1 MIKSLA
7 FDFGA
12 SSGRAILGKYENSY
26 LKMEEIHRFSNDPVM
41 INGTLYWDILRLFY
55 EIKQGLT
62 KCVTSG
68 NKDIE
73 TIAIDTWGVD
83 FALLDEKDNLISN
96 PVHYRDART
105 EGVPDKFFE
114 LMTRKELYKKTGIE
128 IMSINTLFQLYSLKM
143 NHPEMLSRAKTLLFT
158 PDLLSFF
165 LTGNKSVEYT
175 ISSTSQMLN
184 ANTMKFD
191 DEILDLI
198 GLKQSQLPRII
209 MPGSVKGLL
218 RKEICEEL
226 GIDQAKVI
234 ATASHDTQSAITSTP
249 IDKTKRSCFISCGT
263 WSLLGAELDKPV
275 INEKTYAGNFTNE
288 GGVFGTFSFMKNISG
303 LWILQE
309 TRRQWNREGNDIS
322 FKDIDKMLL
331 TEKSAEIFIDPDYS
345 KFGQPGNMPKVIS
358 DFLSMTGQNQPRS
371 KGQQAICI
379 LESLALTYRY
389 YIEMLEKMLGYEI
402 EIVHLIGGGVKDK
415 NLCRYTAN
423 ATGKKIV
430 VGPVEATAT
439 GNILLQLYGAGAIT
453 SLEQARKIKTDEM
466 IETIYP
472 EDKDIWDKKYDKYL
486 KIKGKN

>member
-41 INGTLYWDILRLFY
+41 VNGTLYWDVLRLFY
-55 EIKQGLT
+55 EIKQGML
-62 KCVTSG
+62 KCVNSG
-68 NKDIE
+68 NADIE

-83 FALLDEKDNLISN
+83 FGLLDEHDNLISN

-105 EGVPDKFFE
+105 DGILDSFFK
-114 LMTRKELYKKTGIE
+114 LIDRKELYDKTGIE
-128 IMSINTLFQLYSLKM
+128 IMSINTLFQLYSLKQTQ
-143 NHPEMLSRAKTLLFT
+143 PDVLTKAKTLLFT

-165 LTGNKSVEYT
+165 LTGEKSVEYT
-175 ISSTSQMLN
+175 ISSTSQFLN
-184 ANTMKFD
+184 AKTLQFD
-191 DEILDLI
+191 EDLLKLI
-198 GLKQSQLPRII
+198 GLKPSQLPKIV

-218 RKEICEEL
+218 KKEICEEL
-226 GIDQAKVI
+226 GINQAKVI

-249 IDKTKRSCFISCGT
+249 IDKSKNSCFISCGT
-263 WSLLGAELDKPV
+263 WSLLGAEIDSPV
-275 INEKTYAGNFTNE
+275 INESTYTGNFTNE
-288 GGVFGTFSFMKNISG
+288 GGVFGTISFMKNISG

-331 TEKSAEIFIDPDYS
+331 TEKSADIYIDPDYP

-358 DFLSMTGQNQPRS
+358 DFLTMTNQKQPQT

-389 YIEMLEKMLGYEI
+389 YIEMLEKLLGKKI
-402 EIVHLIGGGVKDK
+402 EVVHLIGGGVKDK
-415 NLCRYTAN
+415 NLCRFTAN

-430 VGPVEATAT
+430 IGPVEATAT
-439 GNILLQLYGAGAIT
+439 GNILLQLYGAGAIK
-453 SLEQARKIKTDEM
+453 SLEEARNVRTDEV

-472 EDKDIWDKKYDKYL
+472 EDTALWEEKYKKYL
-486 KIKGKN
+486 SIKGRK